1 MQPLHLDFKP
11 SYRLASMLAGMGL
24 MATVILIAMPILW
37 PIKLSLSIFV
47 IAAVI
52 YAIAK
57 YALLILPASMVMLTV
72 NPQYKLEAALKSGVR
87 LTDVGVCAETVVSPY
102 LTVIRL
108 QQKNAP
114 WRKRVFK
121 ISVVVMP
128 DSVDPASFRK
138 LRTWL
143 RWGTNSL

>member
-72 NPQYKLEAALKSGVR
+72 NPQNKLEAALKSGVR

-128 DSVDPASFRK
+128 DSVDSTSFRK